1 MAACGKVI
9 AALPPQEPGRKGRG
23 IAVVRGGG
31 SFSAV
36 TGPADG
42 PGLVVSVRD
51 ASGGLVAA
59 QWAAC
64 DALTT
69 GQPKAKA
76 TLAPIALDRTKT
88 KGPLTIG
95 VGYVAKATPRS

>member
-1 MAACGKVI
+1 MV
-9 AALPPQEPGRKGRG
+9 
-23 IAVVRGGG
+23 
-31 SFSAV
+31 SF
-36 TGPADG
+36 
-42 PGLVVSVRD
+42 RD

-76 TLAPIALDRTKT
+76 TLALIVLGRTQT
-88 KGPLTIG
+88 KGSLTIG
-95 VGYVAKATPRS
+95 VGYVSKAKPRG